1 MLMLI
6 ARGGPQRENV
16 VICLGGLGSINP
28 GCSAEDEGEDE
39 EMSVRDSSLVYPD
52 KHIAYF

>member
-1 MLMLI
+1 MLMMI
-6 ARGGPQRENV
+6 ARGGPRENV